1 MATPSSTRNPPLAT
15 SQALPPA
22 VSLSTRAPATAASLG
37 ETSTAEL
44 VRSTLEESK
53 ELVRVELQ
61 LFEQEVRED
70 IRRYKAVSVMFGV
83 ALVLGLLTL
92 ATLVVALVIALGGS
106 TGAALGI
113 SCVLAALAVILAA
126 VAYKVFPG
134 APLERTRA
142 RLKQDMQEI
151 KEHVS

>member
-1 MATPSSTRNPPLAT
+1 M
-15 SQALPPA
+15 
-22 VSLSTRAPATAASLG
+22 SLSTRAPATAASLG

>member
-1 MATPSSTRNPPLAT
+1 M
-15 SQALPPA
+15 
-22 VSLSTRAPATAASLG
+22 SLSTRAPATAASLG
-37 ETSTAEL
+37 ETSTADL
-44 VRSTLEESK
+44 VRQTLEESK